1 MILLATAFIFM
12 LVIILALLIRRNVL
26 RVVKKKYSRVIN
38 AKVIKWG
45 VISGQPTRYLL
56 EVEYQMNNIKKTKRF
71 ITSGKFAGKYEKERD
86 IPIVVMQDTG
96 KIFFEEEDWKEQ
108 NICLLFIIIITL
120 PVLILLLFCSFL
132 EIMKVLCFL
141 TT

>member
-1 MILLATAFIFM
+1 MLLLATAFIFI
-12 LVIILALLIRRNVL
+12 LVIIMALLIRRNIQ
-26 RVVKKKYSRVIN
+26 RVVKKKYGRLIN
-38 AKVIKWG
+38 AKVIKWC

-56 EVEYQMNNIKKTKRF
+56 EVEYQMNSIKKTKRF
-71 ITSGKFAGKYEKERD
+71 ITSGKFARKYEKEKD
-86 IPIVVMQDTG
+86 IPIVVMQDTDQ
-96 KIFFEEEDWKEQ
+96 IFFEEEDWKEQ

>member
-1 MILLATAFIFM
+1 MILLATAFVFM
-12 LVIILALLIRRNVL
+12 LVIIMALLIRRNIQ
-26 RVVKKKYSRVIN
+26 RVVKKKYGRVIN
-38 AKVIKWG
+38 AKVIKWY
-45 VISGQPTRYLL
+45 VISGRPIRYIL

-108 NICLLFIIIITL
+108 NIFLLFIIIIML
-120 PVLILLLFCSFL
+120 PFLILLMVCSFL
-132 EIMKVLCFL
+132 EIMKFISG
-141 TT
+141 

>member
-1 MILLATAFIFM
+1 MILLVTAFIFM

-26 RVVKKKYSRVIN
+26 RVVKKKYGRVIN

-45 VISGQPTRYLL
+45 VISGQPTRFIL
-56 EVEYQMNNIKKTKRF
+56 EVEYQMNSIKKTKRL

-86 IPIVVMQDTG
+86 IPIVVMQDTD

-108 NICLLFIIIITL
+108 NIFLLFIIIMML
-120 PVLILLLFCSFL
+120 PFLILLLFCSFL
-132 EIMKVLCFL
+132 DILKFISG
-141 TT
+141 

>member
-26 RVVKKKYSRVIN
+26 RVVKKKYGRVIN

-45 VISGQPTRYLL
+45 VISGQPTRFIL
-56 EVEYQMNNIKKTKRF
+56 EVEYQMNSIKKTKRF

-86 IPIVVMQDTG
+86 IPIVVIQDTD

-108 NICLLFIIIITL
+108 NIFLLFIIIIML
-120 PVLILLLFCSFL
+120 PFLILLMVCSFL
-132 EIMKVLCFL
+132 EIMKFISG
-141 TT
+141 

>member
-1 MILLATAFIFM
+1 M

-26 RVVKKKYSRVIN
+26 RVVKKKYGRVIN

-56 EVEYQMNNIKKTKRF
+56 EVEYQMNSIKKTKRF

-108 NICLLFIIIITL
+108 NIFLLFIIIIML
-120 PVLILLLFCSFL
+120 PFLILLMVCSFL
-132 EIMKVLCFL
+132 EIMKFISG
-141 TT
+141 

>member
-26 RVVKKKYSRVIN
+26 RVVKKKYGRVIN

-108 NICLLFIIIITL
+108 NIFLLFIIIITL
-120 PVLILLLFCSFL
+120 PFLILLLFCSFL
-132 EIMKVLCFL
+132 EVMKVLCFL
-141 TT
+141 IT

>member
-1 MILLATAFIFM
+1 M
-12 LVIILALLIRRNVL
+12 LVIILTLLIKRNVQ
-26 RVVKKKYSRVIN
+26 RVVKKKYGRLIN
-38 AKVIKWG
+38 AKVIKWC

-108 NICLLFIIIITL
+108 NIFLLFIIIITL
-120 PVLILLLFCSFL
+120 PFLILLLFCSFL
-132 EIMKVLCFL
+132 EVMKVLCFL

>member
-26 RVVKKKYSRVIN
+26 RVVKKKYGRVIN

-45 VISGQPTRYLL
+45 VISGQPTRFIL
-56 EVEYQMNNIKKTKRF
+56 EVEYQMNSIKKTKRF

-86 IPIVVMQDTG
+86 IPIVVMQDTD

-108 NICLLFIIIITL
+108 NIFLLFIIIMML
-120 PVLILLLFCSFL
+120 PFLILLLFCSFL
-132 EIMKVLCFL
+132 DILKFISG
-141 TT
+141 

>member
-1 MILLATAFIFM
+1 M

-26 RVVKKKYSRVIN
+26 RVVKKKYGRVIN

-45 VISGQPTRYLL
+45 VISGQPTRFIL
-56 EVEYQMNNIKKTKRF
+56 EVEYQMNSIKKTKRF

-86 IPIVVMQDTG
+86 IPIVVIQDTD

-108 NICLLFIIIITL
+108 NIFLLFIIIIML
-120 PVLILLLFCSFL
+120 PFLILLMVCSFL
-132 EIMKVLCFL
+132 EIMKFISG
-141 TT
+141 

>member
-26 RVVKKKYSRVIN
+26 RVVKKKYGRVIN

-45 VISGQPTRYLL
+45 VISGQPTRYIL
-56 EVEYQMNNIKKTKRF
+56 EVEYQMNSIKKTKRL
-71 ITSGKFAGKYEKERD
+71 ITSGKFARKYEKERD
-86 IPIVVMQDTG
+86 IPIVVMQDTD

-108 NICLLFIIIITL
+108 NIFLLFIIIIML
-120 PVLILLLFCSFL
+120 PFLILLLFCSFL
-132 EIMKVLCFL
+132 DILKFISG
-141 TT
+141 

>member
-12 LVIILALLIRRNVL
+12 LVIILTLLIKRNVQ
-26 RVVKKKYSRVIN
+26 RVVKKKYGRLIN
-38 AKVIKWG
+38 AKVIKWDA
-45 VISGQPTRYLL
+45 ISGQPTRYIL

-108 NICLLFIIIITL
+108 NIFLLFIIIITL
-120 PVLILLLFCSFL
+120 PFLILLLFCSFL